1 MVEPGALPDR
11 CDVVIIGAGLAGLTA
26 AKTLHEAGKD
36 VCILEAG
43 DGVGGRVRTDIVD
56 GFRLD
61 RGFQVLLTAYPEV
74 QRSLDL
80 NTLDIRAFD
89 AGALIWIDD
98 AGHAIGDPFRDPSSL
113 IGTVRSPVLP
123 LLDKLR
129 LLRLRL
135 KLQRGQANR
144 LLQGPEQTT
153 RDRLSSLGFTPLAI
167 ERFFEPLFA
176 GIQLDPDLATS
187 SRMFAIIFRMLA
199 EGVSGVPNLGMGQ
212 IPAQLLS
219 ELPPGSVHLDTP
231 VLSVAPGQALLANG
245 VVAADHVIVATDGP
259 AASQLLD
266 IAHPGSQHVSCLW
279 FAADIPPTPSRA
291 IILDGH
297 RSGPVRN
304 VAVMSNV
311 APGYAPAGRHLIA
324 AACPGDTSTDLVT
337 TATAQLNRWFG
348 GATTDWD
355 LLRVDRIVHA
365 QPNQEPPLRPRQ
377 AVRVDDGLWV
387 CGDHRD
393 TGSIQGAMF
402 SGRRTADAVLGRPPT
417 QAE

>member
-1 MVEPGALPDR
+1 M
-11 CDVVIIGAGLAGLTA
+11 A
-26 AKTLHEAGKD
+26 AKTLHEAGKQ
-36 VCILEAG
+36 VCVVEAS
-43 DGVGGRVRTDIVD
+43 DGIGGRVRTDVVD
-56 GFRLD
+56 GYRLD

-80 NTLDIRAFD
+80 KSLDIRPFD
-89 AGALIWIDD
+89 AGAVVWIDD
-98 AGHAIGDPFRDPSSL
+98 VGHQIGDPFRDPSTL
-113 IGTVRSPVLP
+113 IETVRSPVLP
-123 LLDKLR
+123 FLDKLR

-153 RDRLSSLGFTPLAI
+153 RDRLSAQGFSPQAI

-187 SRMFAIIFRMLA
+187 SRMFAIIFRMLT
-199 EGVSGVPNLGMGQ
+199 EGVTGVPNLGMGE
-212 IPAQLLS
+212 IPAQLS
-219 ELPPGSVHLDTP
+219 AALPPTDIHLRTP
-231 VLSVAPGQALLANG
+231 VLSVAPGQVLLEHGAIAANEI
-245 VVAADHVIVATDGP
+245 IVATDGP
-259 AASQLLD
+259 AAAQLLD
-266 IAHPGSQHVSCLW
+266 IPHPGSQHVSCLW
-279 FAADIPPTPSRA
+279 FAADIPPSTSRA
-291 IILDGH
+291 IILDGY

-304 VAVMSNV
+304 VAVMTNV

-348 GATTDWD
+348 GATTGWD

-365 QPNQEPPLRPRQ
+365 QPSQQPPLLPRQ
-377 AVRVDDGLWV
+377 SVRMGDGLWV